1 MKPADAL
8 LAWLD
13 DVPLNELT
21 SKTAASVVKMY
32 REKEIVL
39 SHAMT
44 ELWEKCSKELEE
56 WVNFNESL
64 ENIDAILSQD
74 ESI

>member
-44 ELWEKCSKELEE
+44 ELWEKM
-56 WVNFNESL
+56 FHG
-64 ENIDAILSQD
+64 IGRMG
-74 ESI
+74 